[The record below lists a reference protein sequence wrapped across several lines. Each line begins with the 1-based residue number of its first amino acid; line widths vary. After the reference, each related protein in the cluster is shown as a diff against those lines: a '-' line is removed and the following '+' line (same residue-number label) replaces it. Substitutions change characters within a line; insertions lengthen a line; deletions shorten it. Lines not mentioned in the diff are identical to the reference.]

1 MSATIRANGT
11 AVPQT
16 TIGQPAVRELF
27 RTQTGTS
34 RLAQRLIGAAF
45 DGSAVDTR
53 HTVLPE
59 LDPAAGAGDFRDAR
73 GALVSPSTRSRNDAY
88 RVLAPPLFVASARD
102 ALSRSGT
109 PADAVTHL
117 VTVSCTGFT
126 QPGPDLEVV
135 GQVGLR
141 PDVFRQHIGFMGCCA
156 AFPALRIA
164 AAFVD
169 ADPGA
174 VVLVVCA
181 ELCTLHVRTSD
192 DPDQIVSNSVFGDG
206 AAAAVV
212 AAGGP
217 GLRIDDFATTVVP
230 EGAGDMAWNIGDEG
244 FEMVLSTAVPKLIG
258 QHAGAAVGPLLGDA
272 PATSVPTWA
281 VHPGGRAILDRTQEA
296 LGLPDDALAAS
307 RTVLREHG
315 NMSSATVLFV
325 LAEALRRGLGDGA
338 PVIALAFGPG
348 LTVECARLT
357 VAGADGVGA
366 ADGASAAD
374 GAGAADGASAA
385 DGADGVDGTV
395 GTVGT
400 DEAAG
405 ADDAGAANL
414 AAGAAPCP
422 AAATGRP

>member
-1 MSATIRANGT
+1 MSATIRAIGT

-16 TIGQPAVRELF
+16 TLGQSAVRDLF
-27 RTQTGTS
+27 RSQTDTT

-59 LDPAAGAGDFRDAR
+59 LDPDADAGAFRDVE
-73 GALVSPSTRSRNDAY
+73 GALVSPSTGSRNDAY

-102 ALSRSGT
+102 ALTRAGAA
-109 PADAVTHL
+109 PASITHV

-126 QPGPDLEVV
+126 QPGPDLDIVE
-135 GQVGLR
+135 QLGLR
-141 PDVFRQHIGFMGCCA
+141 PSVFRQHIGFMGCCA

-169 ADPGA
+169 ADPDA

-212 AAGGP
+212 AADGP
-217 GLRIDDFATTVVP
+217 GLRIADFATSVVS

-258 QHAGAAVGPLLGDA
+258 QHAGAAVAPLLGDA

-296 LGLPDDALAAS
+296 LGLPDDALTAS

-325 LAEALRRGLGDGA
+325 LAEALGNGLEDGD
-338 PVIALAFGPG
+338 PVMALAFGPG

-357 VAGADGVGA
+357 VTAPVSTAAPAQPGETRSGEALTAGAPTGGA
-366 ADGASAAD
+366 PTGGAPD
-374 GAGAADGASAA
+374 
-385 DGADGVDGTV
+385 
-395 GTVGT
+395 
-400 DEAAG
+400 
-405 ADDAGAANL
+405 
-414 AAGAAPCP
+414 GAAPT
-422 AAATGRP
+422 AAVATGARATAGRS

>member
-1 MSATIRANGT
+1 MSATIRAIGT

-16 TIGQPAVRELF
+16 TLGQSDVRDLF
-27 RTQTGTS
+27 RSQTDTT

-59 LDPAAGAGDFRDAR
+59 LDPTADAGAFRDAA
-73 GALVSPSTRSRNDAY
+73 GALVSPSTGSRNDAY
-88 RVLAPPLFVASARD
+88 RVLAPPLFVASARE
-102 ALSRSGT
+102 ALTRAGAAPSSI
-109 PADAVTHL
+109 THV

-126 QPGPDLEVV
+126 QPGPDLDIVE
-135 GQVGLR
+135 QLGLR
-141 PDVFRQHIGFMGCCA
+141 PSVFRQHIGFMGCCA
-156 AFPALRIA
+156 AFPALRVA

-169 ADPGA
+169 ADPDA

-206 AAAAVV
+206 AAAALV
-212 AAGGP
+212 AADGP
-217 GLRIDDFATTVVP
+217 GLRIDDFATSVVS

-258 QHAGAAVGPLLGDA
+258 QHAGAAVAPLLGDA

-296 LGLPDDALAAS
+296 LGLPDAALAAS

-325 LAEALRRGLGDGA
+325 LAEALGSGLEDGE

-357 VAGADGVGA
+357 VATPARGA
-366 ADGASAAD
+366 
-374 GAGAADGASAA
+374 
-385 DGADGVDGTV
+385 
-395 GTVGT
+395 
-400 DEAAG
+400 
-405 ADDAGAANL
+405 L
-414 AAGAAPCP
+414 AGAAP
-422 AAATGRP
+422 AAVADGTGTGTRTGTDTDTDTDPLATGAAMTAGRP

>member
-1 MSATIRANGT
+1 MSATIRAIGT

-16 TIGQPAVRELF
+16 TLGQSAVRDLF
-27 RTQTGTS
+27 RSQTATS

-59 LDPAAGAGDFRDAR
+59 LDPAADAGAFRDVR
-73 GALVSPSTRSRNDAY
+73 GALVSPSTGSRNDAY

-102 ALSRSGT
+102 ALDRAGT
-109 PADAVTHL
+109 APETITHV

-126 QPGPDLEVV
+126 QPGPDLDVV
-135 GQVGLR
+135 EQLGLR
-141 PDVFRQHIGFMGCCA
+141 PSVFRQHIGFMGCCA

-169 ADPGA
+169 ADPDA

-212 AAGGP
+212 AADGP
-217 GLRIDDFATTVVP
+217 GLRIDDFATSVVA

-258 QHAGAAVGPLLGDA
+258 EHVGAAVAPLLGDA
-272 PATSVPTWA
+272 PAAAVPTWA
-281 VHPGGRAILDRTQEA
+281 VHPGGRAILDRTEEA
-296 LGLPDDALAAS
+296 LGLPADALAAS

-325 LAEALRRGLGDGA
+325 LAEALGSGLEDGD

-357 VAGADGVGA
+357 VAAPARTGL
-366 ADGASAAD
+366 
-374 GAGAADGASAA
+374 AGAASATVAA
-385 DGADGVDGTV
+385 DAEADADAARDADATGP
-395 GTVGT
+395 T
-400 DEAAG
+400 DTDPLAN
-405 ADDAGAANL
+405 GAAVT
-414 AAGAAPCP
+414 A
-422 AAATGRP
+422 GRP

>member
-1 MSATIRANGT
+1 MSATIRAIGT
-11 AVPQT
+11 AVPRT
-16 TIGQPAVRELF
+16 TLGQSAVRDLF
-27 RTQTGTS
+27 RGQTDTS

-59 LDPAAGAGDFRDAR
+59 LDPAADAGAFRDEH
-73 GALVSPSTRSRNDAY
+73 GALVSPSTGSRNDAY
-88 RVLAPPLFVASARD
+88 RLLAPPLFVASARD
-102 ALSRSGT
+102 ALTRAET
-109 PADAVTHL
+109 APETITHV

-126 QPGPDLEVV
+126 QPGPDLDIVE
-135 GQVGLR
+135 QLGLR
-141 PDVFRQHIGFMGCCA
+141 PSVFRQHIGFMGCCA

-169 ADPGA
+169 ADPEA

-217 GLRIDDFATTVVP
+217 GLRIDDFATSVVS
-230 EGAGDMAWNIGDEG
+230 EGADDMAWNIGDEG

-258 QHAGAAVGPLLGDA
+258 EHVAAAVAPLLGGA
-272 PATSVPTWA
+272 PAAAVPTWA
-281 VHPGGRAILDRTQEA
+281 VHPGGRAILDRTEEA
-296 LGLPDDALAAS
+296 LGLPADALTAS

-325 LAEALRRGLGDGA
+325 LAEALGSGLEDGA
-338 PVIALAFGPG
+338 PIVALAFGPG

-357 VAGADGVGA
+357 VAAPLHTAVTRAASTTVAAESDTDTDSDTTDTDATGTDATDTHPLATGA
-366 ADGASAAD
+366 AVTA
-374 GAGAADGASAA
+374 
-385 DGADGVDGTV
+385 
-395 GTVGT
+395 
-400 DEAAG
+400 
-405 ADDAGAANL
+405 
-414 AAGAAPCP
+414 
-422 AAATGRP
+422 GRP